1 LDPLG
6 VNPNDNTA
14 CVTATGYLCVYAVSE
29 IQKKV

>member
-1 LDPLG
+1 VG

-14 CVTATGYLCVYAVSE
+14 YVTATGYLCVYAVSG